1 MRSSKV
7 GKDSMLPGVAS
18 SKNSS
23 SSNVSNGYNIDTDS
37 NGYNIDTDSDG
48 YNIDTDSDKCF
59 DEKLGLLRKRTY
71 IPGYLRI

>member
-1 MRSSKV
+1 
-7 GKDSMLPGVAS
+7 MLPGVAS

-23 SSNVSNGYNIDTDS
+23 SSNVSN
-37 NGYNIDTDSDG
+37 G